1 MKFIKYLAKMTII
14 ELKNIR
20 KILILQYKPFGDV
33 LLNTGYLPYL
43 KKKFPDAK
51 IDYLIRKP
59 YDIILEDNEN
69 VNKIITFKKVKGIK
83 YFFQRVSII
92 SKLRK
97 EKYDLVID
105 QLKGSGSAIIA
116 LLSGAKYRLGYRE
129 NKLSFVYN
137 ILASKGPLRYYA
149 AMKFDLLKPIGI
161 LEESFQLHYKIKD
174 KSIKYIDEWFSSNDL
189 TKENIICVAP
199 GSPIKNK
206 KWYYKNYAEVCDRII
221 DELGYKIVL
230 MGAPYE
236 AEDIQNVKNKMKN
249 NVIISPKTTYNE
261 AGALIKKADML
272 LCNDGGLNHLSVAMN
287 TTSLALFG
295 DTNPK
300 KWSASELDNHF
311 YLRNIGFDYS
321 NDKNATFGIS
331 VDDVFDKVMRILKR

>member
-1 MKFIKYLAKMTII
+1 MT
-14 ELKNIR
+14 ELKNIK

-43 KKKFPDAK
+43 KKKFPEAT

-59 YDIILEDNEN
+59 YDIVLEDNEN
-69 VNKIITFKKVKGIK
+69 VNKLITFKKVKGLE
-83 YFFQRVSII
+83 YFFQRISII
-92 SKLRK
+92 SQVRN

-116 LLSGAKYRLGYRE
+116 LFSGAKHRLGYKE
-129 NKLSFVYN
+129 NKFSFAYN

-161 LEESFQLHYKIKD
+161 LEESYNLHYNLKEQ
-174 KSIKYIDEWFSSNDL
+174 SISYIDDWIESNNL
-189 TKENIICVAP
+189 TNEKIICVAP

-206 KWYYKNYAEVCDRII
+206 KWNYKNYALVCDRII
-221 DELGYKIVL
+221 DELGYKIIL

-236 AEDIQNVKNKMKN
+236 ASDIKNVKDSMKN
-249 NVIISPKTTYNE
+249 EVLISPKTTYNE
-261 AGALIKKADML
+261 AGALIKKADLL

-295 DTNPK
+295 NTSHK
-300 KWSASELDNHF
+300 KWSAQELENHF

-321 NDKNATFGIS
+321 KDNDVTFGLS
-331 VDDVFDKVMRILKR
+331 VDEVYNKIKEILI

>member
-1 MKFIKYLAKMTII
+1 MNTIK
-14 ELKNIR
+14 ELKNIK

-43 KKKFPDAK
+43 KRKFPDAT

-59 YDIILEDNEN
+59 YDIVLEDNEN
-69 VNKIITFKKVKGIK
+69 VNKLITFKKVNGIN
-83 YFFQRVSII
+83 YFFQRISII
-92 SKLRK
+92 SRVRK
-97 EKYDLVID
+97 ENYDLVID
-105 QLKGSGSAIIA
+105 QLKGSGSAIITFF
-116 LLSGAKYRLGYRE
+116 SGAKYRLGYRE
-129 NKLSFVYN
+129 NNLSFAYN
-137 ILASKGPLRYYA
+137 ILATKGPLRYYA

-174 KSIKYIDEWFSSNDL
+174 ESIKYIDEWLSSKNL
-189 TKENIICVAP
+189 NKEKIICVAP

-206 KWYYKNYAEVCDRII
+206 KWYYKNYAEVCDKII
-221 DELGYKIVL
+221 NELGYKIVL

-236 AEDIQNVKNKMKN
+236 ANDIKNVKKEMKN
-249 NVIISPKTTYNE
+249 DAFTSPKTTYNE
-261 AGALIKKADML
+261 AGALITKADLL

-295 DTNPK
+295 NTSHK

-321 NDKNATFGIS
+321 NDKNITFGIT
-331 VDDVFDKVMRILKR
+331 VDEVFDKVKEILQVNASL